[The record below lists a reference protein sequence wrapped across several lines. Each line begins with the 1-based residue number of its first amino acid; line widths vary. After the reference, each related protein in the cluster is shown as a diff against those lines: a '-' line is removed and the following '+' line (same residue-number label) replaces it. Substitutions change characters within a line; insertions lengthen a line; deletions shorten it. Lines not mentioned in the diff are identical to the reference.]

1 MKRLARRLAVVL
13 ALVPALALAAPPA
26 ASPSPGHPGPG
37 DRADDPGRQQRAE
50 KRLRIAR
57 TVGLADAL
65 DLDEAGALR
74 VRETLTRFDER
85 RAPLRRQIQDSVRIL
100 RDAARGDSA
109 AAAQVDS
116 ALARLRDA
124 RTQLQQVNAES
135 LAQLTQG
142 MSPEKKARAA
152 LFLARFQA
160 RAPRAMMM
168 RGGPGGPD
176 QPGRGSG
183 PQRGMRGEGPGMSPG
198 RLALHGAPLPEMAE
212 PPPDE
217 EDDGFADE

>member
-1 MKRLARRLAVVL
+1 MRKLAVVL
-13 ALVPALALAAPPA
+13 ALAPALALAEPQAT
-26 ASPSPGHPGPG
+26 PSPPGRG
-37 DRADDPGRQQRAE
+37 AGAGVRTDDPGHRERAE

-85 RAPLRRQIQDSVRIL
+85 RAPLRHQIQDSVRIL
-100 RDAARGDSA
+100 RDAARGDTA
-109 AAAQVDS
+109 AAAQVDN

-124 RTQLQQVNAES
+124 RAQLQQVNAES

-142 MSPEKKARAA
+142 MPPQKKARAA

-168 RGGPGGPD
+168 QGGPGGPG
-176 QPGRGSG
+176 QPGHGSG
-183 PQRGMRGEGPGMSPG
+183 PSRGEGPGTGPGMSPG

-212 PPPDE
+212 PFPDE
-217 EDDGFADE
+217 EDDWFADE